1 MNPRRILKTL
11 RLAQN
16 PPPDYLLQSTFTAR
30 AEVEFTTRCNLRC
43 VYCHSLQP
51 QHHGTDL
58 NPEHLDSII
67 DTLMARNVLA
77 VGVSG
82 SGETTIVENW
92 DSYCRRLL
100 DRGLDLFITTNLARE
115 LTDAEA
121 ATFARFLIIQVS
133 CDTVD
138 RKLFKSL
145 RRGAVL
151 DTLLY
156 NMGKIRSQAYRQGIR
171 GPFFWWNIVVSDM
184 TIRNLEEY
192 VTFGLGQGVKHFNFL
207 NMYTFPPV
215 RDVNTPSPITDLPLE
230 KLALI
235 PAIFEK
241 AFALIKRGGASYTCD
256 SLLDEVA
263 FKLGA
268 PQVKQSWR
276 RKLFAVEPGEGRIT
290 KDCLDPW
297 IYVKVSSNAGVL
309 PCCASEEVAS
319 LNDAESL
326 QDIINGSKM
335 VEYREGILTGRLK
348 PSCRSCKIR
357 GWTDLET
364 INLKVRL
371 LARANRLPVLLH
383 RWGLLVPLLHKW
395 RA

>member
-11 RLAQN
+11 RLAQD

-58 NPEHLDSII
+58 SSEHLDSII
-67 DTLMARNVLA
+67 DTLVARNVLA

-82 SGETTIVENW
+82 SGETTIVKNW

-100 DRGLDLFITTNLARE
+100 DRGLDLFITTNLAKE

-121 ATFARFLIIQVS
+121 ATLAGFLIIQVS

-138 RKLFKSL
+138 RPLFRSL

-215 RDVNTPSPITDLPLE
+215 RDVQTPSPITDLPLE

-276 RKLFAVEPGEGRIT
+276 RKLFAVEPGEGRMT

-309 PCCASEEVAS
+309 PCCASEEIAS
-319 LNDAESL
+319 LNDGESL
-326 QDIINGSKM
+326 QEIINGSKM

-348 PSCRSCKIR
+348 SYCRSCKIR

-371 LARANRLPVLLH
+371 LARANHLPVLLH